1 MQQAQTFKTVTKT
14 QTTQDFSV
22 HYTEAH
28 KVLEN
33 AQKQVADL
41 CLDYDATGS
50 SYYVN
55 ATQILANLTK
65 VYYYTCDDDEYIS
78 VADVIHAIADCLTYY
93 DDKHL
98 YDSCVQNTALE
109 KFNLYDYTS
118 LSN

>member
-33 AQKQVADL
+33 AQKQVANL
-41 CLDYDATGS
+41 CLDYDSTGC
-50 SYYVN
+50 SYYIN

-65 VYYYTCDDDEYIS
+65 AYYYSCDDDEYIS
-78 VADVIHAIADCLTYY
+78 VAEIIHAIADCLTYY

-98 YDSCVQNTALE
+98 YDECVKNTALA
-109 KFNLYDYTS
+109 KFNLYDYAH